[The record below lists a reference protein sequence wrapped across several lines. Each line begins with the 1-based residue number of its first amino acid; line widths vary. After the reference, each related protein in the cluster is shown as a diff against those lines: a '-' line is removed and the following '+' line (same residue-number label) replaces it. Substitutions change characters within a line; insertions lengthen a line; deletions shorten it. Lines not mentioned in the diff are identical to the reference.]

1 MILFMKCDYCG
12 RHPDTPHSTCR
23 GCGAPLEPYPEPFF
37 KTPDPDRYGCEI
49 ELEEPSGVIEL
60 NREPVFEK
68 AFNRIALTLVNTGE
82 AAVETSV
89 GAEEFDSAI
98 RRWLGD

>member
-37 KTPDPDRYGCEI
+37 KVPDPDRYGCEI
-49 ELEEPSGVIEL
+49 ELEEPSGAIAP
-60 NREPVFEK
+60 NREPAFEK
-68 AFNRIALTLVNTGE
+68 TINRIAGSMFTMGE
-82 AAVETSV
+82 VAVEFSGDV
-89 GAEEFDSAI
+89 EEFDATI